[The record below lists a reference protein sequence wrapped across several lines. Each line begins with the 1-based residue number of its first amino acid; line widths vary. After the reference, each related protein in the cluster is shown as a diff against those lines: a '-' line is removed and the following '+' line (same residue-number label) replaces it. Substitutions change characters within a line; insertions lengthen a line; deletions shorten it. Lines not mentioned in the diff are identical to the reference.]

1 MRLHGAIQTSVF
13 NRLLCACDW
22 VGRSTQN
29 VVTRILVNFRRSGVA
44 DSTGPAF
51 KTVKRKTPSLL
62 RPASFGLGPE
72 RPLLE
77 ITSDLLLRSTLFHVL
92 LGLCPVHKREWD
104 FFPLM
109 PFRAEVAHEL
119 SLHLMLADHFLR
131 TILEDQVFE
140 WAGA

>member
-1 MRLHGAIQTSVF
+1 MRGICPRGITSRVQRHTDRRVGGVRLHGAIQTSVF

-77 ITSDLLLRSTLFHVL
+77 IASDGLASPKHSLPRIFRSLRRPQARMGLLPTHAVQS
-92 LGLCPVHKREWD
+92 
-104 FFPLM
+104 
-109 PFRAEVAHEL
+109 
-119 SLHLMLADHFLR
+119 
-131 TILEDQVFE
+131 
-140 WAGA
+140 